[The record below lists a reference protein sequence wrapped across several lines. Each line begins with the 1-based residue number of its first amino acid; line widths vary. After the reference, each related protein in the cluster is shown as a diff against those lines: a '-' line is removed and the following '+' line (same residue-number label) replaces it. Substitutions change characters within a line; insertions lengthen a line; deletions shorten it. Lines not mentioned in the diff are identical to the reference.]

1 MMVGQEPDTERE
13 ISMSITPASSEH
25 STADPRLVR
34 VSRLAQPAVALAL
47 AVLAELGIAL
57 FVLHVV
63 AIPLVAVWVG
73 IPMLLAVVPAV
84 RGFATLHRRFA
95 GWVSGVE
102 IPSPYRTPSRPG
114 VVARLRTWFGDPATW
129 RDLAWL
135 IVNAVLGFTLNLT
148 SAVLFLS
155 GLFYLIYPF
164 LVWVTPDG
172 VFDTP
177 VGFHVN
183 TFTSIFVAWP
193 LAAVFGWLWL
203 RFGRA
208 LLLGNA
214 LLTRSLL
221 GPTESARLAL
231 RVREL
236 AETRAETV
244 DTQAAELR
252 RIERDLHDGAQ
263 ARLAALSMN
272 LGMAEEL
279 VERDPA
285 TAQQLLTEAR
295 EAAGQA
301 LTELRDL
308 VRGIHPPVLADRGL
322 EGAVRALALAC
333 PLRVDVTTD
342 LPGRPPAPVE
352 SAAYFAVAEALAN
365 VVKHSAATTAWVQV
379 SYEKNG
385 LHIFVGDDGIG
396 GATVEPG
403 GGLYGVQ
410 RRLAAFDGTLT
421 VSSPGGG
428 PTTVVMELPCDL
440 TAS

>member
-1 MMVGQEPDTERE
+1 MT
-13 ISMSITPASSEH
+13 ITSASSDRPAV
-25 STADPRLVR
+25 TGRLPVR
-34 VSRLAQPAVALAL
+34 VSRLAQPFAALAM
-47 AVLAELGIAL
+47 AVVAELGIAL
-57 FVLHVV
+57 FVLNVV

-73 IPMLLAVVPAV
+73 IPMLLAFVPAV
-84 RGFATLHRRFA
+84 RGFANLHRSLA
-95 GWVSGVE
+95 GSISGVD
-102 IPSPYRTPSRPG
+102 IPRPYRTPTQPG
-114 VVARLRTWFGDPATW
+114 AVARLRTWFGDPATW
-129 RDLAWL
+129 RDLAWVL
-135 IVNAVLGFTLNLT
+135 VNAVLGFVLNLV
-148 SAVLFLS
+148 SAVLFL
-155 GLFYLIYPF
+155 GTVFYLIYPF
-164 LVWVTPDG
+164 LVFVTPDG
-172 VFDTP
+172 VFDRP

-193 LAAVFGWLWL
+193 AALLFGVLWL
-203 RFGRA
+203 RFGTA
-208 LLLGNA
+208 LLQANA

-231 RVREL
+231 RVQEL

-285 TAQQLLTEAR
+285 SAQQLLTEAR
-295 EAAGQA
+295 ESATQA

-333 PLRVDVTTD
+333 PLKVEVRIA

-365 VVKHSAATTAWVQV
+365 IVKHSAATEAWIELG
-379 SYEKNG
+379 YENSHGQEG
-385 LHIFVGDDGIG
+385 LHMIVGDDGIG
-396 GATVEPG
+396 GAVVNPG
-403 GGLYGVQ
+403 GGLHGIQ

-428 PTTVVMELPCDL
+428 PTTVVMELPCEL
-440 TAS
+440 KP